1 MLKTYGLSDYQT
13 GFLLVLQRRNRM
25 FLHGKSLHGSRMVAI
40 LLALAMCLTP
50 LASYP
55 TLAAPPQK
63 ANPAPAQQSNAW
75 GTGTLTDAEI
85 HDLISQM
92 TLAEETSFVHG
103 ATDDTCSNANV
114 SNWVKGCVGQA
125 GYIPGVARL
134 GIPPMRFTDGPAG
147 VRLNHQETA
156 MPAPVGLAATF
167 DRNAAKQFGT
177 VVGRE
182 GRATNQD
189 ILLAPMINQVVI
201 PTAGRNFETLGEDPY
216 LEGQMVAP
224 EVKGVQSQG
233 LIATLKHYAMND
245 FENGRGST
253 SVDINEQPLHEMELQ
268 AFHSGVNA
276 GAGAVMCSY
285 NRINDVY
292 GCGNDILLNQILK
305 GLFNFGGWVMS
316 DWGATHRISDLMHG
330 LDDEMPR
337 GRNLSDSALANA
349 VANGTSAVAL
359 SNDFPAEPAYSG
371 AQWKA
376 AIDAS
381 VFRIL
386 KQMNNAGLLE
396 GTEYGSHYNG
406 STPTPYV
413 PPRPDLQAL
422 QPGDFSAA
430 QSIAEES
437 AVLLKNDGNALPLKH
452 TDLFSNGKKQGVLVM
467 GPTAIAPYTGGG
479 GSAHVTP
486 FDPVQS
492 PYDALTAAAGTGAKI
507 NYVPG
512 YDLDGQVLP
521 SSALNAPDT
530 SNPYQYW
537 TLTPADAAFS
547 NQPGM
552 LRQQVVSSTIAISG
566 TQPTL
571 YSGADAAPDQ
581 LDQTVNYTGGN
592 ALPVNTAWR
601 WTGTFTA
608 PSAGNWQLK
617 IFVKN
622 QASAALLVDGLS
634 TGRQR
639 CFPGFGCFTIGG
651 GDQKINIGSYPAFPH
666 SSYAGLTE
674 ESRSHDPSAPTLEQ
688 STYSVDLTAGQVL
701 HLDLRLVTGATDP
714 TQIQLRW
721 IPPNNQTQAI
731 NNAVSAAKNAKKV
744 IIFAYD
750 EGTEGRDRGGNDP
763 AAGMVLPGYQDAL
776 ISAVAAVNPNTVVVL
791 NTGDPVFMPW
801 VKDVKSILE
810 MWYPGQMG
818 GPATADLLMGNANP
832 GGKLPVTFPAD
843 ATHYPQYDPNCTDT
857 STNGNCPLYPGVAQT
872 GFLGTDP
879 HSYRTIDFT
888 TNGIFVGYR
897 WYDKHNVQPLFEFGH
912 GLSYTKFKYSK
923 LSINPASDGGFDINF
938 RVQNVG
944 NDAGAEVPQVYVGPS
959 PDAPTRVQQAVKK
972 LVQFDRIV
980 LDPGHWQDVTLH
992 VTQHELSY
1000 WSTTTNDWA
1009 VGTGKRTVYVGSSSR
1024 DIRLQGSVQVSQ

>member
-1 MLKTYGLSDYQT
+1 MLAYRKSVLASR
-13 GFLLVLQRRNRM
+13 FLAVLM
-25 FLHGKSLHGSRMVAI
+25 
-40 LLALAMCLTP
+40 ALAMCLTP

-55 TLAAPPQK
+55 SLAAPAQK
-63 ANPAPAQQSNAW
+63 ASPAPAQQSSGW
-75 GTGTLTDAEI
+75 GSGTLTDAQI

-103 ATDDTCSNANV
+103 ANDNTCSSAYV
-114 SNWVKGCVGQA
+114 SDWVQGCVGQA

-134 GIPPMRFTDGPAG
+134 GIPPLRYTDGPAG
-147 VRLNHQETA
+147 VRLSHQETA
-156 MPAPVGLAATF
+156 MPAPVGLAASF
-167 DRNAAKQFGT
+167 DRSAANLFGT

-189 ILLAPMINQVVI
+189 ILLAPMINQVVV

-216 LEGQMVAP
+216 LMGQLVAP
-224 EVKGVQSQG
+224 EVQGVQSQG

-245 FENGRGST
+245 FENGRSST
-253 SVDINEQPLHEMELQ
+253 SVAIDEQPLHEMELQ
-268 AFHSGVNA
+268 AFNAGVNA

-305 GLFNFGGWVMS
+305 GLFNFTGWVMS
-316 DWGATHRISDLMHG
+316 DWGATHRISDLMNG
-330 LDDEMPR
+330 LDDEMPS
-337 GRNLSDSALANA
+337 GRNLSDSALADA
-349 VANGTSAVAL
+349 VAIGTAAVPL
-359 SNDFPAEPAYSG
+359 TNDFPAEPAYSG

-376 AIDAS
+376 AIDAA

-396 GTEYGSHYNG
+396 GTQYGSHYTDG
-406 STPTPYV
+406 TPYI
-413 PPRPDLQAL
+413 PPRPDLQTL
-422 QPGDFSAA
+422 QPGDFTAA
-430 QSIAEES
+430 QSLAEES
-437 AVLLKNDGNALPLKH
+437 AVLLKNDGSALPLKH
-452 TDLFSNGKKQGVLVM
+452 TDMFSNGKNQGVLVM
-467 GPTAIAPYTGGG
+467 GPTAVAAYTGGG

-492 PYDALTAAAGTGAKI
+492 PYDALIAAAGSGAKI
-507 NYVPG
+507 SYVPG
-512 YDLDGQVLP
+512 YDLDGQVVP

-547 NQPGM
+547 NQPGL
-552 LRQQVVSSTIAISG
+552 LRQQITTDNVSNGA
-566 TQPTL
+566 QPVL
-571 YSGADAAPDQ
+571 YTGADAAPDQ
-581 LDQTVNYTGGN
+581 LDAMVNYTGAN
-592 ALPVNTAWR
+592 ALPANTAWR

-608 PSAGNWQLK
+608 PSDGSWQLK
-617 IFVKN
+617 VFVSN
-622 QASAALLVDGLS
+622 QANSQLFVDGLTTS
-634 TGRQR
+634 GSNRAR
-639 CFPGFGCFTIGG
+639 
-651 GDQKINIGSYPAFPH
+651 KISIGSYPAFPS
-666 SSYAGLTE
+666 SSYAGLG
-674 ESRSHDPSAPTLEQ
+674 ESSKSHDPAAPGLQQ
-688 STYSVDLTAGQVL
+688 STYSVNLTAGQVL

-721 IPPNNQTQAI
+721 VSPDNQAQAI
-731 NNAVSAAKNAKKV
+731 NTAVSTAQSAKKV

-750 EGTEGRDRGGNDP
+750 EGTEGSDRGGNDP
-763 AAGMVLPGYQDAL
+763 AAGMVLPGYQDDL
-776 ISAVAAVNPNTVVVL
+776 ISAVAAANPNTVVVL

-801 VKDVKSILE
+801 VDSVKAILE

-818 GPATADLLMGNANP
+818 GPATADLLLGNANP

-872 GFLGTDP
+872 GFLGSSP

-897 WYDKHNVQPLFEFGH
+897 WYDEHNVQPLFEFGY
-912 GLSYTKFKYSK
+912 GLSYTQFKYSK
-923 LSINPASDGGFDINF
+923 LNISPTSDGGFDVSF

-944 NDAGAEVPQVYVGPS
+944 NMAGAEVPQVYVGPS
-959 PDAPTRVQQAVKK
+959 PDAPASVQQAVKK
-972 LVQFDRIV
+972 LVQFDRIP
-980 LDPGHWQDVTLH
+980 LAPGHWQDVSLH
-992 VTQHELSY
+992 VTQHDLSY
-1000 WSTTTNDWA
+1000 WSTATHDWA
-1009 VGTGKRTVYVGSSSR
+1009 VGTGSRAVFVGSSSR